1 MADPPR
7 SDTLLL
13 RRLLREARPYLPHL
27 GGVLLVG
34 LLATPLALLG
44 PVPLKLAVDS
54 VVHGRPLPEFLGRL
68 LPGAA
73 AGTQELLLW
82 VCALSLL
89 IALAAQAQS
98 LLSSLLTVHASQRL
112 LLDFRSRLF
121 RHAERLSLSYHTRK
135 GTADTLYR
143 IQSDATAL
151 EWVFVD
157 GAIPLLTSAFS
168 LVTMLYVVLRLNW
181 KIGCTAL
188 VIAPALFFLTR
199 ATRPLLRRASR
210 DLKKQE
216 SATLGIIQEVLGVLR
231 VVKAFGQE
239 ERERRRFT
247 AAADRCVRGRLRLTL
262 ADGTLGLLINMIAAA
277 GLTAVLYFGV
287 NDVLSGAL
295 TLGEML
301 LISSYVSQLYSPLK
315 TLSRKTVSLQAQL
328 AGAERAFALL
338 DEPADV
344 PEPGAPRPLA
354 RARGEVEFRGVS
366 FSYDG
371 KRPVLEDVSFAI
383 PPGARVGIAGAT
395 GAGKT
400 TLTYLMTRFGDPD
413 AGVVL
418 LDGVDLRDYRVA
430 DLRRQFAVV
439 FQEPVLFATTIAENI
454 AYARPGA
461 GMDEIV
467 AAARA
472 ANIHEFI
479 MSLPDQYQAVVG
491 ERGMSLSGGER
502 QRIGLARAFLRDAP
516 ILILDEPT
524 SSVDIHTE
532 AAIME
537 AVERLMEGRTTFII
551 AHRLNTLVSC
561 DRVLRVED
569 GRVRQEAPAAA
580 DGLALQG
587 AFAPAAASN
596 GQMKPDPQVL
606 HKGARRGS
614 TRES

>member
-1 MADPPR
+1 MMPKPQR
-7 SDTLLL
+7 SDTFLL
-13 RRLLREARPYLPHL
+13 RRILRESRKYLPHL
-27 GGVLLVG
+27 GGVLILE
-34 LLATPLALLG
+34 LLSTPLSLLG

-54 VVHGRPLPEFLGRL
+54 VVHHRA
-68 LPGAA
+68 LPGWLTGWLP
-73 AGTQELLLW
+73 AGPERPQSLLFW

-89 IALAAQAQS
+89 IALAGQLQS
-98 LLSSLLTVHASQRL
+98 MGSALLTTYTSQRL

-121 RHAERLSLSYHTRK
+121 RHAERLSLTYHTKK

-157 GAIPLLTSAFS
+157 GAVPLLRSTVS
-168 LVTMLYVVLRLNW
+168 LVALLWVVLQLNW

-188 VIAPALFFLTR
+188 VISPVLFLLTR
-199 ATRPLLRRASR
+199 ATRPLLRNRSRA
-210 DLKKQE
+210 LKQQE

-239 ERERRRFT
+239 ERERQRFVE
-247 AAADRCVRGRLRLTL
+247 AADQCVKGRLRLTL
-262 ADGTLGLLINMIAAA
+262 TDETLGLLINMIAAL

-287 NDVLSGAL
+287 NDVLAQAL
-295 TLGEML
+295 TLGEL
-301 LISSYVSQLYSPLK
+301 LLVSSYVSQLYAPLK

-344 PEPGAPRPLA
+344 PEPEKPAALE
-354 RARGEVEFRGVS
+354 RGRGGITFEDVS

-371 KRPVLEDVSFAI
+371 KRPVLEGVSFDI
-383 PPGARVGIAGAT
+383 PAGSRVGIVGQT

-413 AGVVL
+413 QGTVR
-418 LDGVDLRDYRVA
+418 LDGTDLREHAVA
-430 DLRRQFAVV
+430 DLRAQFAVV

-461 GMDEIV
+461 APEEIE

-472 ANIHEFI
+472 ANAHDFI
-479 MSLPDQYQAVVG
+479 MGLPDGYETVVG
-491 ERGMSLSGGER
+491 ERGMALSGGER
-502 QRIGLARAFLRDAP
+502 QRIGLARAFLRDSP

-524 SSVDIHTE
+524 SSVDLHTE
-532 AAIME
+532 AGIMDAI
-537 AVERLMEGRTTFII
+537 ERLMAGRTTFII
-551 AHRLNTLVSC
+551 AHRLNTLAAC
-561 DRVLRVED
+561 DRVLRVAN
-569 GRVRQEAPAAA
+569 RQVIEETAGVPA
-580 DGLALQG
+580 
-587 AFAPAAASN
+587 
-596 GQMKPDPQVL
+596 
-606 HKGARRGS
+606 
-614 TRES
+614 